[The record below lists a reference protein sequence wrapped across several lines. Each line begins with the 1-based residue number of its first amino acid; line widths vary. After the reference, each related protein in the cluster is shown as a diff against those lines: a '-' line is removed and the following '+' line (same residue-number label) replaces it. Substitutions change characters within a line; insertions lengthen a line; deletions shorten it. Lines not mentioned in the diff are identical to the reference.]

1 MISRKRT
8 QKLIRLIICFAV
20 IIAASSM
27 FLTIEPMASENS
39 NAQAFSLP
47 AQEEA
52 VIEVQALRACAAA
65 APVTPYRL
73 ALQPLSAV
81 QSVDASDIEAVLAA
95 LPAEADTEGSAIEDA
110 ETAEDTETASDAD
123 IWYEFDSDW
132 DQDSEMIYEE
142 APVEEIPAVST
153 PETSESNQE
162 SSTPAETPASGGSA
176 SYSDLDYLAAI
187 CQIEAGYN
195 YEGCLAVANVIL
207 NRVNAGFAGSVY
219 DVIYQPYQFATG
231 WMNYY
236 LENGTSSTARE
247 AAAAALA
254 GSNNIGSYLYFNGTT
269 WLNPETLGRPYVVI
283 GGNVFY

>member
-8 QKLIRLIICFAV
+8 QKLIQLIICFAV

-81 QSVDASDIEAVLAA
+81 QSVDASDIETALAA
-95 LPAEADTEGSAIEDA
+95 LPAEADTEASAIEDA
-110 ETAEDTETASDAD
+110 ETAEDTEAASDAD

-132 DQDSEMIYEE
+132 DQDSEVIYEE
-142 APVEEIPAVST
+142 VPVEEIPAVST
-153 PETSESNQE
+153 PETSESL
-162 SSTPAETPASGGSA
+162 SM
-176 SYSDLDYLAAI
+176 Y
-187 CQIEAGYN
+187 
-195 YEGCLAVANVIL
+195 
-207 NRVNAGFAGSVY
+207 
-219 DVIYQPYQFATG
+219 
-231 WMNYY
+231 
-236 LENGTSSTARE
+236 
-247 AAAAALA
+247 
-254 GSNNIGSYLYFNGTT
+254 
-269 WLNPETLGRPYVVI
+269 
-283 GGNVFY
+283 